1 MQDKT
6 SQTVFGLVGRYKVLV
21 ISLAVFTIAANAL
34 NLTIPKIIA
43 QGIDDFSAG
52 SFDTSKTILVFSGV
66 VIVIFI
72 LTSLQIMVQTI
83 ASERVARDLRKD
95 VVATISKQDYMFVQT
110 TTPAKLL
117 TNITSDVDAVKMFVS
132 MAMPSLISSI
142 FLIIG
147 ASTLLFMTNWRLALG
162 VMVIIPIIGGT
173 FYVVLSRIRHLFKIG
188 QEALDW
194 LNKVIQESIMAAP
207 LVRLLYAQQAEGL
220 KFMDAAA
227 KARDI
232 SLNILKM
239 FATLIPAIT
248 FATNLAVIIILGL
261 GGRFVI
267 FGTMSLG
274 DFTAFNGYLAIL
286 VFPII
291 IIGFTSNMIAM
302 SQASYGRILE
312 VLRAKQSSQEGLVT
326 SDIKGDVEVSNVSVE
341 YAGRTVLKDISLH
354 AKAGKKTAIVGP
366 TAAGKTQLLYVI
378 TGLLTPDTGTVQFDG
393 VPAHSYNQHS
403 LRRQIGFVF
412 QDSILFN
419 LSLRENIAFTEH
431 VRDEDLQ
438 KAIATAELADFID
451 TLPEGLNTVVSERG
465 TSLSGGQKQRVMLAR
480 ALAQNPKVLV
490 LDDFTA
496 RVDIDTEQRIVK
508 NIEKNYPSITLISVS
523 QKIAP
528 IEHYDHIV
536 VLMEGE
542 LLAEGSHEELM
553 KISPEYVQIYDSQKS
568 INTYE
573 LQA

>member
-1 MQDKT
+1 MSTNAPRKLTGLMKQYRVLIV
-6 SQTVFGLVGRYKVLV
+6 SLFGLTIFSNAL
-21 ISLAVFTIAANAL
+21 SLA
-34 NLTIPKIIA
+34 IPKIIA
-43 QGIDDFSAG
+43 YGIDSFTSG
-52 SFDTSKTILVFSGV
+52 SFHQLSLIWIFISVMV
-66 VIVIFI
+66 VMFI
-72 LTSLQIMVQTI
+72 LTSLQIVVQTI
-83 ASERVARDLRKD
+83 ASERVAKDLRTD
-95 VVATISKQDYMFVQT
+95 LVATISKQDYMFVQNT
-110 TTPAKLL
+110 TSAKLL

-132 MAMPSLISSI
+132 MAIPSIVSSL
-142 FLIIG
+142 FLIVG

-162 VMVIIPIIGGT
+162 VMVIIPIIGVT
-173 FYVVLSRIRHLFKIG
+173 FYVVLSRIRNLFKIG
-188 QEALDW
+188 QEALDF

-207 LVRLLYAQQAEGL
+207 LIRLLNAQQAEAV
-220 KFMDAAA
+220 KFMNAATEA
-227 KARDI
+227 KNI

-239 FATLIPAIT
+239 FATLIPVIT

-274 DFTAFNGYLAIL
+274 DFTAFNGYLSIL

-291 IIGFTSNMIAM
+291 ILGFTSNMIAM
-302 SQASYGRILE
+302 SSASYARITQ
-312 VLRAKQSSQEGLVT
+312 VLDAENKKKDGSRKNAIQ
-326 SDIKGDVEVSNVSVE
+326 GDVSVKNVTVQYE
-341 YAGRTVLKDISLH
+341 GHTVLDDVSFD
-354 AKAGKKTAIVGP
+354 ARAGKKTAIVGP

-378 TGLLTPDTGTVQFDG
+378 TGLLEPKAGVVEFDG
-393 VPAHSYNQHS
+393 VSANEYNQEA

-419 LSLRENIAFTEH
+419 LSLRENIAFTER
-431 VRDEDLQ
+431 VSDVDLQ
-438 KAIATAELADFID
+438 KAIETSELADFID
-451 TLPEGLNTVVSERG
+451 TLEQGLDTVVSERG

-480 ALAQNPKVLV
+480 ALAQNPTVLV

-496 RVDIDTEQRIVK
+496 RVDIETERRIVQ
-508 NIEKNYPSITLISVS
+508 NVEKNYPNITLISVS

-528 IEHYDHIV
+528 IEQYEHIV

-542 LLAEGSHEELM
+542 LLAQGTHEYLM
-553 KISPEYVQIYDSQKS
+553 NTSPEYVQIYDSQQS